1 MRLYFELTPNTEPVP
16 WNYQHFL
23 IGTLHKWL
31 GKNDLHDGVSL
42 YSMSW
47 LTGGQ
52 RKGEAL
58 AFAKGAQ
65 WFISCFDVDL
75 CKKILSSSL
84 SDPEVCCGMKVVGV
98 QIQENPDFGD
108 KQRFLAATP
117 ILARR
122 FDGKRLV
129 HLTFKD
135 PEADLVLT
143 QTLHTK
149 LKQAGL
155 PVDQVQ
161 VSFDRTYPKART
173 KLVTI
178 KGVHNKASLCPVI
191 VQGPPESVSFAW
203 DVGVGHSTGSG
214 FGALC

>member
-1 MRLYFELTPNTEPVP
+1 MRLYFDLSPNTGPVP
-16 WNYQHFL
+16 WEYQHFL

-31 GKNDLHDGVSL
+31 GRNELHDGISL
-42 YSMSW
+42 YSLSW
-47 LTGGQ
+47 LSGGQ

-58 AFAKGAQ
+58 QFAKGAK
-65 WFISCFDVDL
+65 WFVSFFDVDL
-75 CKKILSSSL
+75 CKRVLSASL
-84 SDPEVCCGMKVVGV
+84 SNCEVCCGMKVIGV
-98 QIQENPDFGD
+98 QIEENRKFED
-108 KQRFLAATP
+108 QHRFLAATP

-135 PEADLVLT
+135 LEADLVLT
-143 QTLHTK
+143 QTLQTK

-155 PVDQVQ
+155 TADAVR

-178 KGVHNKASLCPVI
+178 KGIHNKASLCPVI